1 MNSVSTQGPAEPLPA
16 EMRSALVQKIEA
28 GQIDLPVLPEVASQV
43 ITASMDESCDI
54 RKLTTILN
62 RDQSM
67 TAHVLRL
74 SNSAMYAASVPIVSL
89 QQALSRLGLKRIREI
104 ALLISCETKV
114 FKVAGFDLRVRAL
127 FRHSLAAAAFAQEI
141 ARARRWNVEEAFLC
155 GLLHDIGRPV
165 LLQTLV
171 DLRKEMKLDVEKEAI
186 EEASTEFHCRVGC
199 DLAKKWELSDRL
211 IETIEYHHDPESAP
225 TVSRTAMM
233 TRLADDLAHF
243 SMGKKGIDE
252 EAIRN
257 HPMNVPLNM
266 YPDELESLITR
277 RAEIV
282 EMVDQMT

>member
-1 MNSVSTQGPAEPLPA
+1 MNSVSAPEAIAPLPA
-16 EMRSALVQKIEA
+16 EMHAALVERIES
-28 GQIDLPVLPEVASQV
+28 GRIELPVLPEVASQV

-67 TAHVLRL
+67 TAHVLRVC
-74 SNSAMYAASVPIVSL
+74 NSAMYAASVPIVSL

-165 LLQTLV
+165 LLQALV
-171 DLRKEMKLDVEKEAI
+171 DLRREMQLEVEKDAI
-186 EEASTEFHCRVGC
+186 EEASREFHCRVGG
-199 DLAKKWELSDRL
+199 DLAARWELSERL
-211 IETIEYHHDPESAP
+211 IETIRFHHDPEAAP

-233 TRLADDLAHF
+233 TRLADDLAHHAL
-243 SMGKKGIDE
+243 GKGKVTE
-252 EAIRN
+252 EEIRR

-266 YPDELESLITR
+266 YPDELDGLLAR
-277 RAEIV
+277 RDEIV
-282 EMVDQMT
+282 EMVDKMT

>member
-1 MNSVSTQGPAEPLPA
+1 MNSVSTQDAATPLPA
-16 EMRSALVQKIEA
+16 EMHAALARKIES
-28 GQIDLPVLPEVASQV
+28 GEIELPVLPEVASQV
-43 ITASMDESCDI
+43 ITASMDEACDI
-54 RKLTTILN
+54 RKLSTILN

-67 TAHVLRL
+67 AAHVLRL
-74 SNSAMYAASVPIVSL
+74 CNSAMYAASVPIVSL

-171 DLRKEMKLDVEKEAI
+171 DLRKEMDLDVEKEAI
-186 EEASTEFHCRVGC
+186 EEASREFHCRVGK
-199 DLAKKWELSDRL
+199 DLAARWNLSDRL
-211 IETIEYHHDPESAP
+211 IETIEYHHDPEAAP

-243 SMGKKGIDE
+243 ALGKDRVAE
-252 EAIRN
+252 EEIRE

-266 YPDELESLITR
+266 YPDELEGLIQR
-277 RAEIV
+277 RDEIV
-282 EMVDQMT
+282 EMIDKMT